1 MTITKSNPLN
11 IELECVGYSFDCSL
25 QRDQDEPK
33 LSDLEKELK
42 TLSEEEVRLLAE
54 LEALNE
60 QEEVTTRT
68 ITEQEELAKKITQE
82 EDIYWKEY
90 VRLKREW
97 LEAEDQG
104 RR

>member
-1 MTITKSNPLN
+1 MKA
-11 IELECVGYSFDCSL
+11 
-25 QRDQDEPK
+25 
-33 LSDLEKELK
+33 
-42 TLSEEEVRLLAE
+42 LSEEEVRLLAE

-60 QEEVTTRT
+60 QEEVTMHT

-104 RR
+104 RRYY

>member
-1 MTITKSNPLN
+1 M
-11 IELECVGYSFDCSL
+11 CYSLDCSL
-25 QRDQDEPK
+25 QKDQDEPK
-33 LSDLEKELK
+33 LSELEKELK
-42 TLSEEEVRLLAE
+42 ALSEEEVRLLAE

-60 QEEVTTRT
+60 QEEVTMHT